1 MYDSQRTSGE
11 SLPVWYQNED
21 LSTEPS
27 PFPDS
32 SESERAIERLKASEV
47 DVVVVGAGITGLS
60 TAYHLLETGR
70 SVVVLDKGDI
80 GCGET
85 GRSTAHI
92 SNALDDH
99 YSVLERIHGAQG
111 AKLAA
116 ASHTAAIES
125 IESIVA
131 REGIAC
137 DFARVDGYLFAAHA
151 REHELLERE
160 LTAARRAGIEAE
172 LLNGAPLPFATG
184 AAVRFPNQAQF
195 QPLAY
200 TRGLADAIRRRG
212 GQIVTGVRVLKVD
225 EGSPVRV
232 YCEGGGIVTGRAVVI
247 ATNTPVID
255 VFAMHT
261 KQAAYRSYAIGV
273 AVSKGSVE
281 RALYWDTEDPYHYVR
296 LTGDDDILI
305 VGGEDH
311 KVGQSKR
318 PEHSWERLE
327 QWTRARFPQAS
338 ETRFRWSGQVWEP
351 VDHLAFIGRNPG
363 RADNVFIATGDS
375 GNGITH
381 GALAGIL
388 LTDLIAG
395 RENAWAKLYDP
406 SRMVTQPMV
415 AKEYLRENL
424 NVALSYGGY
433 LGGIA
438 HNEDEAK
445 LEPGHGTVVRR
456 GVRRVAVYMD
466 EAGQRHECSGVCT
479 HLGGPVQW
487 NRAER
492 SWDCPC
498 HGARYDPYGKVIT
511 GPAVKGLERIDPERQ
526 SSPSLEPAAE

>member
-11 SLPVWYQNED
+11 SLPVWYQSED
-21 LSTEPS
+21 VSPEPA
-27 PFPDS
+27 PPPALD
-32 SESERAIERLKASEV
+32 RLKATEV

-70 SVVVLDKGDI
+70 SVLVLDKGEV

-99 YSVLERIHGAQG
+99 YSVLERIHGAHG

-116 ASHTAAIES
+116 ASHRAAIQS
-125 IESIVA
+125 IATIVA
-131 REGIAC
+131 RENIGC
-137 DFARVDGYLFAAHA
+137 DFAHVDGYLFAAHA

-160 LTAARRAGIEAE
+160 LAAARRAGVEAD
-172 LLNGAPLPFATG
+172 LVSGAPLPFATG
-184 AAVRFPNQAQF
+184 TAVRFKRQAQF

-200 TRGLADAIRRRG
+200 VKGLAASIRRRG
-212 GQIVTGVRVLKVD
+212 GQILTGVRVLKVD
-225 EGSPVRV
+225 EGTPVRV
-232 YCEGGGIVTGRAVVI
+232 HCEGGAVVSGRALVI
-247 ATNTPVID
+247 ATNTPIID

-273 AVSKGSVE
+273 KVAKGSVE

-296 LTGDDDILI
+296 LAGDDDMLI

-311 KVGQSKR
+311 KVGQSKQ
-318 PEHSWERLE
+318 PETSWTRLE
-327 QWTRARFPQAS
+327 QWTRARFPHAE

-388 LTDLIAG
+388 LTDLIG
-395 RENAWAKLYDP
+395 GKEHPWAKLYDP
-406 SRMVTQPMV
+406 SRVATQPMV
-415 AKEYLRENL
+415 AKEFLRENL

-433 LGGIA
+433 LGA
-438 HNEDEAK
+438 SPSAQAAQ
-445 LEPGHGTVVRR
+445 LAPGEGMVVRR

-466 EAGQRHECSGVCT
+466 EAGKRHECSAVCT
-479 HLGGPVQW
+479 HLGGPLQW

-498 HGARYDPYGKVIT
+498 HGARFDPYGAVIT
-511 GPAVKGLERIDPERQ
+511 GPAVKSLEQYQPEPPHDAR
-526 SSPSLEPAAE
+526 PAETMEPAAE

>member
-32 SESERAIERLKASEV
+32 SASERALERLKASEV
-47 DVVVVGAGITGLS
+47 DVIVVGAGITGLS
-60 TAYHLLETGR
+60 VAYHLLEAGR
-70 SVVVLDKGDI
+70 SVVVLDKGEV

-85 GRSTAHI
+85 GRSTAHV

-99 YSVLERIHGAQG
+99 YSVLERVHGAAG

-116 ASHTAAIES
+116 ASHSAAIES
-125 IESIVA
+125 IASIVA
-131 REGIAC
+131 RERIDC
-137 DFARVDGYLFAAHA
+137 DFARVEGYLFAAHG
-151 REHELLERE
+151 REHELLQRE
-160 LTAARRAGIEAE
+160 LSAARRAGIEAE
-172 LLNGAPLPFATG
+172 LVNGAPLPFATG

-200 TRGLADAIRRRG
+200 VRGLADAIRRRG
-212 GQIVTGVRVLKVD
+212 GQVVTGIRVLKFD
-225 EGSPVRV
+225 EGTPVRV
-232 YCEGGGIVTGRAVVI
+232 HCEGGGTLSGRALVI
-247 ATNTPVID
+247 ATNTPIID
-255 VFAMHT
+255 RFAMHT

-273 AVSKGSVE
+273 AVAKGSVE

-296 LTGDDDILI
+296 LAGDDDMLI

-311 KVGQSKR
+311 KCGQSKQ
-318 PEHSWERLE
+318 PEQSWDRLE

-338 ETRFRWSGQVWEP
+338 ATRFRWSGQVWEP

-388 LTDLIAG
+388 LTDLIVE
-395 RENAWAKLYDP
+395 RENPWARLYDP
-406 SRMVTQPMV
+406 SRMVTQASA
-415 AKEYLRENL
+415 AKEFLKENL

-433 LGGIA
+433 LGGMS
-438 HNEDEAK
+438 HNDHEVK
-445 LEPGHGTVVRR
+445 LEPGQGAVARR

-466 EAGQRHECSGVCT
+466 EQGQRHECSAVCT
-479 HLGGPVQW
+479 HLGGPLQW
-487 NRAER
+487 NSAER

-498 HGARYDPYGKVIT
+498 HGARFDPYGKVIT
-511 GPAVKGLERIDPERQ
+511 GPAVKNLEPIEPERQ
-526 SSPSLEPAAE
+526 SATSLEPAAE